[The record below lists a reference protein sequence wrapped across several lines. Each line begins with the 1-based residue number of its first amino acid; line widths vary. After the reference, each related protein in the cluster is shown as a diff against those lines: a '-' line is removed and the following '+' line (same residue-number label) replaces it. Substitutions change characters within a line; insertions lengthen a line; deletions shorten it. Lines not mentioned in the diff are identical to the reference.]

1 MTDFLENNWISIAGA
16 AIGLIFL
23 YLEYKAS
30 KWMWAASIIMA
41 AFFIYIYYRTE
52 LYASMGIYIYFFFA
66 SVYGWIMWLTRNRE
80 ENTGDDI
87 ISQVDKKYI
96 PSIIGAIF
104 VVAAMIYLILIRFS
118 GNYALIT
125 IGDALSTALNIVALW
140 MISRKWA
147 EQWLLVIPANLISGI
162 LLFAQHDIMS
172 GSMFI
177 IYFIV
182 SIFGYRN
189 WRRMIKAS

>member
-1 MTDFLENNWISIAGA
+1 
-16 AIGLIFL
+16 
-23 YLEYKAS
+23 
-30 KWMWAASIIMA
+30 
-41 AFFIYIYYRTE
+41 
-52 LYASMGIYIYFFFA
+52 
-66 SVYGWIMWLTRNRE
+66 MWLTRNRE

>member
-1 MTDFLENNWISIAGA
+1 
-16 AIGLIFL
+16 
-23 YLEYKAS
+23 
-30 KWMWAASIIMA
+30 MWAASIIMA

>member
-1 MTDFLENNWISIAGA
+1 
-16 AIGLIFL
+16 
-23 YLEYKAS
+23 
-30 KWMWAASIIMA
+30 MWAASIIMA

-125 IGDALSTALNIVALW
+125 IGDALSTA
-140 MISRKWA
+140 
-147 EQWLLVIPANLISGI
+147 
-162 LLFAQHDIMS
+162 
-172 GSMFI
+172 
-177 IYFIV
+177 
-182 SIFGYRN
+182 SI
-189 WRRMIKAS
+189 